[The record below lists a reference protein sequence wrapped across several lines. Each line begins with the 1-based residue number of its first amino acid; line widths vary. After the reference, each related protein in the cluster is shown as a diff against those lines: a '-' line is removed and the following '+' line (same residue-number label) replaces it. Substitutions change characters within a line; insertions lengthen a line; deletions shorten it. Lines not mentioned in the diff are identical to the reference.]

1 MKTQVK
7 EMFEQVKIPEHCI
20 QKIEEAMQAH
30 SGRRKTGWVGRIAA
44 AAAVLA
50 LVLSLSPQVRAAVN
64 ELVVKY
70 FFPDSGLTIYEQTDE
85 NGDTLRVVAV
95 DTLEESFAQM
105 HEGRLWFMVNGEKID
120 ITDRIGEDRPFY
132 YTYTDDYGLTHYMAV
147 GYSGKLENFGIYEFL
162 KDEQEGWANGTG
174 RNFLNP
180 ETEERYPWVDMVWE
194 EFDVPWPMPGT

>member
-1 MKTQVK
+1 M
-7 EMFEQVKIPEHCI
+7 
-20 QKIEEAMQAH
+20 A
-30 SGRRKTGWVGRIAA
+30 
-44 AAAVLA
+44 
-50 LVLSLSPQVRAAVN
+50 
-64 ELVVKY
+64 
-70 FFPDSGLTIYEQTDE
+70 
-85 NGDTLRVVAV
+85 
-95 DTLEESFAQM
+95 
-105 HEGRLWFMVNGEKID
+105 NGEKID

-162 KDEQEGWANGTG
+162 KDEQEGWVNGTG